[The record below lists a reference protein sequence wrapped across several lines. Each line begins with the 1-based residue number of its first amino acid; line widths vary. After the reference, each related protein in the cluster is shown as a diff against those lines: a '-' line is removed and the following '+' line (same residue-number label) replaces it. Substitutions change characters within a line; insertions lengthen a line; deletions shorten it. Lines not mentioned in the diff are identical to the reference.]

1 MTTVAVLNALVATIV
16 LGVTLTGCD
25 LVQGR
30 AAAREP
36 RGSVPAPDT
45 AFHTLYDQ
53 QCAGCHGRDGRLGAA
68 RPLNDPVYLALV
80 PAERI
85 RQVIADGVP
94 GTAQSAHAREAG
106 GALTDEQIESLV
118 QGLRTAW
125 SQPDAPRGDVIPA
138 YAAPLGDP
146 ERGRAVYATACASCH
161 GPGVA
166 GGPQARSIVD
176 ASYLALV
183 SDQHLRTTV
192 IAGRSDLGMP
202 DWRAQIAGRALSP
215 AEVSDVVAWLAT
227 KRTPVPGRPGGL

>member
-1 MTTVAVLNALVATIV
+1 MTASSALKAVFFAMLIV
-16 LGVTLTGCD
+16 SVTGCEMGPGKAKA
-25 LVQGR
+25 Q
-30 AAAREP
+30 P
-36 RGSVPAPDT
+36 T
-45 AFHTLYDQ
+45 AFQTLYDQ
-53 QCAGCHGRDGRLGAA
+53 QCAGCHGRDGRQGAA

-85 RQVIADGVP
+85 RQVITDGVP
-94 GTAQSAHAREAG
+94 GTAQPALALGAG
-106 GALTDEQIESLV
+106 GALTREEIESLV

-125 SQPDAPRGDVIPA
+125 SRPDALRGNGIPP

-146 ERGRAVYATACASCH
+146 DRGRAVFAAACASCH
-161 GPGVA
+161 GAGGS

-202 DWRAQIAGRALSP
+202 DWRGQIAGRALSP
-215 AEVSDVVAWLAT
+215 GDVSDVVAWLAT